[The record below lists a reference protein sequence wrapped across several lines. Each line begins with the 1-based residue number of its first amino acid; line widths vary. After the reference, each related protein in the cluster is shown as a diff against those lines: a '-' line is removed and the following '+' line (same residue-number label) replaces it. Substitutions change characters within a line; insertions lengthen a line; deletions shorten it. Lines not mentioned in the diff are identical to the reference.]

1 MESTTK
7 EEILSKF
14 DELNYEV
21 DKLKFLIASCP
32 NTQLVAPV
40 NELIQRHTELE
51 KIRSMLTIE
60 DLKSCH

>member
-1 MESTTK
+1 MGKTLTK
-7 EEILSKF
+7 EEIILKY

-40 NELIQRHTELE
+40 NELIQKYTELE
-51 KIRSMLTIE
+51 KVRSMLTIE
-60 DLKSCH
+60 DLK

>member
-1 MESTTK
+1 MENPTK

>member
-1 MESTTK
+1 MENPTK

-51 KIRSMLTIE
+51 KIRPMLTIE
-60 DLKSCH
+60 DFNKN

>member
-1 MESTTK
+1 MESPTK

-60 DLKSCH
+60 DLKSCN